1 MTKASTELRA
11 RLGGSASLLEPFPPR
26 PRYMHHRTDQR
37 LRARYTSLS
46 GETKAQLKGIL
57 LHMTRRGA
65 GATAPA
71 PAAEAGAS
79 RLADDDHQRA
89 LIVELVALGGL

>member
-11 RLGGSASLLEPFPPR
+11 RLGGSANLLEPFPPR

-46 GETKAQLKGIL
+46 GQTTAHLKGFL
-57 LHMTRRGA
+57 FRMKRR
-65 GATAPA
+65 
-71 PAAEAGAS
+71 
-79 RLADDDHQRA
+79 
-89 LIVELVALGGL
+89 VGGPT